1 MQGISLPGRHRSLT
15 DPASSPNVRINPR
28 RWMRARGGDAMPLEL
43 HFKKWS
49 PNSWADRGV
58 SLAELMPDPLY
69 NLWQKLDRNRS
80 GPGAMTS

>member
-1 MQGISLPGRHRSLT
+1 
-15 DPASSPNVRINPR
+15 
-28 RWMRARGGDAMPLEL
+28 MPLEL